1 MADNDRQAREQSGD
15 GSPRETEERAALAE
29 PALERGVS
37 RVMAEIVDPVI
48 ERTVARRQ
56 QAAVRQGL
64 AEVMRDALNALAQEA
79 LQREALPAT
88 VGVATVGNGAIAAGI
103 GAAQAV
109 RDLGFV
115 EFTTGLI
122 NGTFDA
128 IIAATIRQM
137 DAYAKLVADLAK
149 TLAQFQ
155 AENVSDAQINAHLAN
170 RYPDG
175 AGGTAVRSNFTFKNT
190 EADPANGVSAKTG
203 NAKLQ
208 EVVAAL
214 IAETANV
221 QDATLRL
228 TRDGQGGTLNLDI
241 AEANTTIVQFTAN
254 HVRDIRKAMGAVL
267 ATSMLEHLRAMAREG
282 MARIVITDGELL
294 SKLTFNVSA
303 TAQQSKQAAKF
314 HSDSLG
320 VNLKAT
326 AGWGWGSASLGA
338 SYNQMNVSAVNESS
352 FDSVTMSAEIIG
364 QVRIKFR
371 TETFPPITTSA

>member
-15 GSPRETEERAALAE
+15 GAPRETEERAALAE

-79 LQREALPAT
+79 LQREAVPAT

-175 AGGTAVRSNFTFKNT
+175 EGGTAVRSNFTFKNT
-190 EADPANGVSAKTG
+190 DADPANGVSAKTG

-208 EVVAAL
+208 EVVEAL
-214 IAETANV
+214 IAETTVIRDPVA
-221 QDATLRL
+221 RL
-228 TRDGQGGTLNLDI
+228 TRQNLGI
-241 AEANTTIVQFTAN
+241 AADNATAVTFTGVQVATIRQ
-254 HVRDIRKAMGAVL
+254 AMGAVL